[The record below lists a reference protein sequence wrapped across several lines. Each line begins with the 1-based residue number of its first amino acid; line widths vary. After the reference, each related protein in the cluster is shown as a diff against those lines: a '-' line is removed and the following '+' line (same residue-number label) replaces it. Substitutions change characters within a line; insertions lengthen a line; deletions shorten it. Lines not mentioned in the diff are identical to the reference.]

1 MAPNITYTTIYNSSI
16 SAIQDSLQQQ
26 IQGFCGLPFW
36 GSVVRIFNVSY
47 FTKERIAP
55 CCCIWLSLTS
65 TKHCVAGGSGQD
77 QKLWTGF
84 FFTEISVRNLLQDLF
99 LGSTKR
105 LKRATQ
111 CPNKHL
117 IYIICFIWFI

>member
-55 CCCIWLSLTS
+55 FCCIWLSLTS

-77 QKLWTGF
+77 QKLWGERRDRGTVTGQRHYF
-84 FFTEISVRNLLQDLF
+84 KTNLSFKSLSLEAVRYVLLL
-99 LGSTKR
+99 
-105 LKRATQ
+105 
-111 CPNKHL
+111 KHL
-117 IYIICFIWFI
+117 QCNPV